1 MQFNG
6 VNNKEHQHSLVV
18 SGFYICAC
26 VRIPCALHLS
36 FYCMCFQ
43 HELSAL
49 FGVAAHCPG
58 SFPHPLP
65 PSFHC
70 LFSVMGAFFTFLG
83 GGSWLDCQ
91 DLPAMGEVSIQE
103 LAASSDSSWMSQAP
117 NLHLV
122 MQLVATCTSKLLKL
136 MISAVCSRLAKYE
149 LDKYSNLQ

>member
-1 MQFNG
+1 
-6 VNNKEHQHSLVV
+6 
-18 SGFYICAC
+18 
-26 VRIPCALHLS
+26 
-36 FYCMCFQ
+36 MCFQ
-43 HELSAL
+43 HEVSAL

-58 SFPHPLP
+58 SFPHPFP

-122 MQLVATCTSKLLKL
+122 MQLIATCTSKLLKL